1 VGNVG
6 EKDFIISCKFDQQD
20 SNSVI
25 GEKTAVSTDFFDNT
39 YKQLF
44 SAVSSTLLAGS
55 YRVIPLIMKVQ
66 IIVLDN

>member
-1 VGNVG
+1 ML
-6 EKDFIISCKFDQQD
+6 EKKDFIISCKFDQQD

-25 GEKTAVSTDFFDNT
+25 GEKTAVSTDFDK

-55 YRVIPLIMKVQ
+55 T
-66 IIVLDN
+66 

>member
-1 VGNVG
+1 VENVG

-44 SAVSSTLLAGS
+44 SAVSPTLLADS
-55 YRVIPLIMKVQ
+55 TA
-66 IIVLDN
+66 

>member
-1 VGNVG
+1 ML
-6 EKDFIISCKFDQQD
+6 EKKDFIISCKFDQQD

-44 SAVSSTLLAGS
+44 SAVSPI
-55 YRVIPLIMKVQ
+55 YRAPTA
-66 IIVLDN
+66 